1 MPFDSTYPYSID
13 SEMRAFLE
21 ESATYYPESSTI
33 LSVNDNRRL
42 YLTLCEAYNYPIPS
56 DITVKDES
64 VITNGITIPV
74 RRYTPE
80 KWEDLGELR
89 TRVIYYHGGGFVVG
103 NLESHHSICGELAAE
118 TRCELIAV
126 DYRLSPESKH
136 PAAFNDALAAF
147 QKFDTGRT
155 IVAGDSAGGTLSA
168 AVCTATRNSA
178 NKPYGQVLIY
188 PWLGGELFSLA
199 SYTENQDAPG
209 LTVNGLENYNKHR
222 TPAQQNVNDP
232 TYYPLALTDFSGM
245 PPCISFAAEF
255 DPLRDDSGEYV
266 SRLQSA
272 GVFAENHVEQGLVHG
287 YLRARRVSVKSK
299 ASFAR
304 ICSAIRTLAE
314 R

>member
-1 MPFDSTYPYSID
+1 MGK
-13 SEMRAFLE
+13 
-21 ESATYYPESSTI
+21 
-33 LSVNDNRRL
+33 
-42 YLTLCEAYNYPIPS
+42 C
-56 DITVKDES
+56 
-64 VITNGITIPV
+64 
-74 RRYTPE
+74 
-80 KWEDLGELR
+80 
-89 TRVIYYHGGGFVVG
+89 
-103 NLESHHSICGELAAE
+103 
-118 TRCELIAV
+118 
-126 DYRLSPESKH
+126 
-136 PAAFNDALAAF
+136 
-147 QKFDTGRT
+147 
-155 IVAGDSAGGTLSA
+155 
-168 AVCTATRNSA
+168 
-178 NKPYGQVLIY
+178 
-188 PWLGGELFSLA
+188 LFSLA

-272 GVFAENHVEQGLVHG
+272 GVFAENHVEQGLVPG